1 MLVGFPGG
9 TLVGQHVVDS
19 NILWLVHYGAAN
31 AAVLRWM
38 VRRQRVPDVVL
49 VNTSIEAEAG
59 GTTAWASRRDPL
71 RAWID
76 AEFVVSD
83 GVPGLATVYVRKM

>member
-1 MLVGFPGG
+1 
-9 TLVGQHVVDS
+9 
-19 NILWLVHYGAAN
+19 
-31 AAVLRWM
+31 
-38 VRRQRVPDVVL
+38 VVL

-59 GTTAWASRRDPL
+59 GTTAWASRDPL